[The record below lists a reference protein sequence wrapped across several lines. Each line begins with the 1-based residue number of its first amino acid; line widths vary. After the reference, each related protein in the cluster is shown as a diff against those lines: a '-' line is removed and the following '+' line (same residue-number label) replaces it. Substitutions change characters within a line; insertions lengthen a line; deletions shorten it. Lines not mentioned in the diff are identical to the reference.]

1 MDHRIIPFIFSFKI
15 LDANLMLYFY
25 IIFVL
30 ISEKIA
36 QELLLIDD
44 MLKVSVI
51 FTFVK
56 RKILFKNE
64 KP

>member
-1 MDHRIIPFIFSFKI
+1 
-15 LDANLMLYFY
+15 MLYFY
-25 IIFVL
+25 IVFVL

-51 FTFVK
+51 F
-56 RKILFKNE
+56 ILYDE
-64 KP
+64 KHQHLEDLKT

>member
-1 MDHRIIPFIFSFKI
+1 
-15 LDANLMLYFY
+15 MLYFY
-25 IIFVL
+25 IIFIL

-36 QELLLIDD
+36 QELFLIDD
-44 MLKVSVI
+44 RLKVSVI

-56 RKILFKNE
+56 KNPFKNE

>member
-1 MDHRIIPFIFSFKI
+1 
-15 LDANLMLYFY
+15 MLYFY